1 MRFSGG
7 PKVRV
12 YSDVKL
18 VVSAAE
24 PATPARPQR
33 LRLVDLGE
41 SEDPSVEIASR
52 ALACLGSGELN
63 MIDGQVHHTR
73 LPMIAAATLGE
84 RTTPRMKEEDRQRTI
99 RVKLARQE
107 VEPRGVIPTGFASLD
122 AALGV
127 GGLPRGRIVEIYGPA
142 ASGKTTLALQIV
154 AHRQKTGA
162 TTGPMAGPM
171 AGWIDADCTF
181 DPAYATS
188 LGVEIERMPIVQ
200 PDSAEQGLEIA
211 NTLVVS
217 GALDVVVIDSAAA
230 LVPRLELE
238 IGLGESG
245 HGLHSRVLA
254 SGLRR
259 MAASAARTGTCA
271 IFVNQIRTR
280 KSSGGEDS
288 ETTAGGPPLKLFAAA
303 RIALCPV
310 AGGRV
315 RFRVVKNKA
324 ARAFGEGHLTWSR
337 GPGFSETP

>member
-1 MRFSGG
+1 M
-7 PKVRV
+7 
-12 YSDVKL
+12 
-18 VVSAAE
+18 
-24 PATPARPQR
+24 
-33 LRLVDLGE
+33 
-41 SEDPSVEIASR
+41 
-52 ALACLGSGELN
+52 
-63 MIDGQVHHTR
+63 
-73 LPMIAAATLGE
+73 AAATLGE
-84 RTTPRMKEEDRQRTI
+84 RTAPRMKEEDRQRTI
-99 RVKLARQE
+99 RLKLARQE

-142 ASGKTTLALQIV
+142 SSGKTTLALQIV
-154 AHRQKTGA
+154 ARRQKTGA
-162 TTGPMAGPM
+162 T
-171 AGWIDADCTF
+171 AGWIDADHTF
-181 DPAYATS
+181 DPAYAAS
-188 LGVEIERMPIVQ
+188 LGVAIERMPIVQ
-200 PDSAEQGLEIA
+200 PDSAEQALEIA

-245 HGLHSRVLA
+245 NSLHSRVLA

-259 MAASAARTGTCA
+259 MAASAARAGTCA

-280 KSSGGEDS
+280 KSSGGEDG

-303 RIALCPV
+303 RIALSPV

-324 ARAFGEGHLTWSR
+324 ARAFGEGHLAWGR
-337 GPGFSETP
+337 GPGFAETP